1 MTETEAPISIQDL
14 RKSYRNGFT
23 AVDGLSLDVR
33 KGSFTGLLGP
43 NGAGKSTTLKIA
55 SGLVPPTSGR
65 VLLNGFDV
73 ASEHRKALK
82 DVGTVIE
89 TPEYY
94 AYLTPRETFS
104 YIGRVIGMSRESV
117 AAQTDSLLEEVRM
130 SEWEDKRIGT
140 FSKGMRQRISIALAL
155 LNDPNVIILD
165 EPTSGLDPRGMAE
178 MREILKNI
186 RNGKPGLTV
195 LMSSHMMHEVTDLC
209 DRIAMVNR
217 GRLLVHDDKEKVIG
231 GSGDEHRL
239 SIRLA
244 GGASPEALEAVRS
257 EVCIESAEVSG
268 TAIEAVMRGN
278 DDSAADLIAAL
289 VARGL
294 RPCSVSED
302 ENALEN
308 RYLEMIQ
315 ESG

>member
-104 YIGRVIGMSRESV
+104 YIGGVIGMRRESV
-117 AAQTDSLLEEVRM
+117 AAQTDALLEEVKM

-244 GGASPEALEAVRS
+244 GGPPR
-257 EVCIESAEVSG
+257 
-268 TAIEAVMRGN
+268 
-278 DDSAADLIAAL
+278 
-289 VARGL
+289 
-294 RPCSVSED
+294 RPWRLC
-302 ENALEN
+302 APKCA
-308 RYLEMIQ
+308 
-315 ESG
+315 

>member
-104 YIGRVIGMSRESV
+104 YIGGVIGMRRESV
-117 AAQTDSLLEEVRM
+117 AAQTDALLEEVKM

-209 DRIAMVNR
+209 DRIALVNH
-217 GRLLVHDDKEKVIG
+217 GRLVASNTLDAFVNGASERTILIRTVSEPSDAMVEKVAALPNVD
-231 GSGDEHRL
+231 SAVRYGDEI
-239 SIRLA
+239 SVKFGA
-244 GGASPEALEAVRS
+244 GKTEQADFLEAVAGLGIGAYSLS
-257 EVCIESAEVSG
+257 ESD
-268 TAIEAVMRGN
+268 N
-278 DDSAADLIAAL
+278 
-289 VARGL
+289 GL
-294 RPCSVSED
+294 E
-302 ENALEN
+302 E
-308 RYLEMIQ
+308 RYLELVK
-315 ESG
+315 ESR